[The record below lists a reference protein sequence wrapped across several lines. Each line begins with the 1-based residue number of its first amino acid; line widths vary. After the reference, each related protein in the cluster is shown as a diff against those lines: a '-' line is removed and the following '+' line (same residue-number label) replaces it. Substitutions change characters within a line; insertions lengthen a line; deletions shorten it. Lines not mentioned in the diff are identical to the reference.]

1 MFDLPIPQPVEEPAK
16 PQQSPEG
23 RFPVFEYESGN
34 NNNSASKSF
43 YKKFDWVLVPVAVAG
58 TVFGY
63 FANSTDF
70 GNLLFTASLL
80 ASAVFL
86 YVFRR

>member
-23 RFPVFEYESGN
+23 RFPVFEYESG
-34 NNNSASKSF
+34 SRAARKKSLS
-43 YKKFDWVLVPVAVAG
+43 DWILALLAVAG
-58 TVFGY
+58 AVFGY
-63 FANSTDF
+63 LARPTEF
-70 GNLLFTASLL
+70 GNVIFTTSLL